1 MLFTFKGTYN
11 GQGTNPEF
19 PIMLVLGDPS
29 KCGENHY
36 FVDIPHD
43 ISFFEFM
50 EMNFETENGKIKPFK
65 TARLDGKFK
74 KRVDNFNYEKFIWKV
89 VAGYD
94 DIVCF
99 FDCLKILTSY
109 RFHKLYW

>member
-1 MLFTFKGTYN
+1 
-11 GQGTNPEF
+11 
-19 PIMLVLGDPS
+19 MLVLGDPS

-65 TARLDGKFK
+65 TARLDGKF
-74 KRVDNFNYEKFIWKV
+74 
-89 VAGYD
+89 
-94 DIVCF
+94 
-99 FDCLKILTSY
+99 
-109 RFHKLYW
+109 

>member
-1 MLFTFKGTYN
+1 MKDKLQLFKANVLPIPIKVDSNSICGIMLFTFKGTYN

-19 PIMLVLGDPS
+19 PIMVVLGDPS

-74 KRVDNFNYEKFIWKV
+74 KRVDNFNYEKFI
-89 VAGYD
+89 
-94 DIVCF
+94 
-99 FDCLKILTSY
+99 
-109 RFHKLYW
+109 